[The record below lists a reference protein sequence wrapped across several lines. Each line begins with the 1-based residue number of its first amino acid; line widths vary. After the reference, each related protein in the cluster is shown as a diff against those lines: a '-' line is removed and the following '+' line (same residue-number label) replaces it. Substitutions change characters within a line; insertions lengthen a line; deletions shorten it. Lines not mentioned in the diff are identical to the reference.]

1 MSFYFHRSL
10 IGVRLISADLR
21 ELYVC
26 FINFSVRIA
35 PWICEFKVKLL
46 MLAIRPSG
54 YVHALPLVLL

>member
-10 IGVRLISADLR
+10 IGVRLTSADLR

-26 FINFSVRIA
+26 LINFSVRIA
-35 PWICEFKVKLL
+35 PWICEFKFKLL

>member
-26 FINFSVRIA
+26 LINFSVRIA

-46 MLAIRPSG
+46 MLAIPPSG
-54 YVHALPLVLL
+54 YVYALPLVLL